1 MASLAASFSISHG
14 TMTVWAVD
22 QFDVVVIVT
31 VAVSSDDQLPG
42 FTVEDDNGVIMS
54 PVENRCTLDSNSLIT
69 HTHTH
74 SYLLDK
80 V

>member
-1 MASLAASFSISHG
+1 
-14 TMTVWAVD
+14 MTVWAVD

-54 PVENRCTLDSNSLIT
+54 PVENRYTLDSNSLIT
-69 HTHTH
+69 HTHTFLSPRQGVE
-74 SYLLDK
+74 SYSTTSRLEA
-80 V
+80 

>member
-1 MASLAASFSISHG
+1 
-14 TMTVWAVD
+14 MTVWAVD

-54 PVENRCTLDSNSLIT
+54 PVENRYTLDSNSLIT